1 MLRALLICQQTPVS
15 PPPIRP
21 MRQLEDYGY
30 LHEPENRQGYWS
42 ESLKY
47 VPLGSAADAPFLT
60 FGGEVR
66 TRYEW
71 IDNTDFGSG
80 PQDTGGYLLTRYLPY
95 VSLTL
100 PKLPGGWEFQLFGQ
114 AEAAFSDY
122 DARGPG
128 PIDEDALDFL
138 QAFARITISLGAG
151 ELTIQGR
158 RQMISFGTERLLGT
172 RYGPNL
178 PLSFDGGFLHWKDST
193 WNVHGFYL
201 RPCKSLQTRWTT

>member
-1 MLRALLICQQTPVS
+1 
-15 PPPIRP
+15 

-95 VSLTL
+95 VSLDAAKAAWRL
-100 PKLPGGWEFQLFGQ
+100 GVPAFG
-114 AEAAFSDY
+114 AS
-122 DARGPG
+122 RGRVQR
-128 PIDEDALDFL
+128 L
-138 QAFARITISLGAG
+138 
-151 ELTIQGR
+151 R
-158 RQMISFGTERLLGT
+158 RSWT
-172 RYGPNL
+172 R
-178 PLSFDGGFLHWKDST
+178 SHRRR
-193 WNVHGFYL
+193 
-201 RPCKSLQTRWTT
+201 RP